1 MLKWSCCVA
10 AMFLLLIAPLCAQG
24 PRPAGPPSSPPIS
37 MTPGIDFP
45 QTGATRPPTQF
56 ERQAMV
62 QIEHDRQIALKR
74 DTDKLLEMATDLKQ
88 SVDRTNANILSMDVI
103 KRAQEIEKLAKSVR
117 EKMKGN

>member
-1 MLKWSCCVA
+1 
-10 AMFLLLIAPLCAQG
+10 
-24 PRPAGPPSSPPIS
+24 
-37 MTPGIDFP
+37 
-45 QTGATRPPTQF
+45 
-56 ERQAMV
+56 
-62 QIEHDRQIALKR
+62 LKR

>member
-10 AMFLLLIAPLCAQG
+10 AMVLLVIAPLCAQL
-24 PRPAGPPSSPPIS
+24 PRPVGASSSSPIA
-37 MTPGIDFP
+37 MTPGIDLP
-45 QTGATRPPTQF
+45 QTSTTRPLTQI
-56 ERQAMV
+56 ERQAMI
-62 QIEHDRQIALKR
+62 QMEHDRQLALKR

-88 SVDRTNANILSMDVI
+88 SVDRTDSGILSVDVI

>member
-1 MLKWSCCVA
+1 MLKWFCCVA
-10 AMFLLLIAPLCAQG
+10 AMLLLLIAPLCAQG
-24 PRPAGPPSSPPIS
+24 TRPVGPPSPVPIS

-45 QTGATRPPTQF
+45 QTSTTRPPTQL

-62 QIEHDRQIALKR
+62 QMEHDRQVALKR